1 VRPWTLS
8 RFQERLEAWA
18 KLESPTDDLCNIV
31 THWLETRGDDPY
43 QGAVKREEGIHSL
56 WFGRVPNSHDGYGHV
71 VICTYWIYES
81 TRNVHCHNFSTLSLP
96 L

>member
-1 VRPWTLS
+1 MRPWTLS
-8 RFQERLEAWA
+8 RFEVRLDAWA
-18 KLESPTDDLCNIV
+18 ELESPTDDLCDIV
-31 THWLETRGDDPY
+31 GVWSATREDDPY
-43 QGAVKREEGIHSL
+43 QGVVKREEDIHSL

-81 TRNVHCHNFSTLSLP
+81 TRTVHCHNFSTLSLP